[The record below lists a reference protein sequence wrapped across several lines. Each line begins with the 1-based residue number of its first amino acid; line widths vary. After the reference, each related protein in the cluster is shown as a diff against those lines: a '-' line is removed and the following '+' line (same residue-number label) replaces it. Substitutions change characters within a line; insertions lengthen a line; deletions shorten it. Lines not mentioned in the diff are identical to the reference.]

1 MVDFKFA
8 LDISNLL
15 GVLVFA
21 ILGLIAYE
29 KCPTHYILSK
39 IIKRKMLENC
49 KLRDDE
55 ENKNPK
61 MQSLEEITLN
71 MT

>member
-39 IIKRKMLENC
+39 IIKRKM
-49 KLRDDE
+49 
-55 ENKNPK
+55 NPK
-61 MQSLEEITLN
+61 IQSLEEIT
-71 MT
+71 

>member
-21 ILGLIAYE
+21 ILCLIAYE

-61 MQSLEEITLN
+61 IQSLEEI
-71 MT
+71 M